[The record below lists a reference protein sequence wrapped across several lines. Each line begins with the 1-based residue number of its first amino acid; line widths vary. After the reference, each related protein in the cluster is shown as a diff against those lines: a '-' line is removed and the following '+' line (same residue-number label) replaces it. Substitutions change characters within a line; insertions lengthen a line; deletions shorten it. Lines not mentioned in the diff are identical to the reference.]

1 MGSEGFSACPVSGPS
16 SPKVVPRTAG
26 FTGPA
31 HSAVPRTG
39 RAISRALSQ
48 VPVQG
53 RDPTLKDHRCGR
65 ATGWDSET
73 IYLRPLLWS
82 SHQAGAHEWTFFG
95 QGSEPRT
102 GVGRRPKERFSVFR
116 YPLGCAQ
123 RFLLW
128 AVLCRVAVR
137 GYDVH
142 ACSSQ
147 FFFSSLKGEARSQD
161 PLSPGTV
168 DKVLPPAGVEATV
181 SR

>member
-1 MGSEGFSACPVSGPS
+1 MG
-16 SPKVVPRTAG
+16 
-26 FTGPA
+26 
-31 HSAVPRTG
+31 AVPRTG

-48 VPVQG
+48 VSVQG

-73 IYLRPLLWS
+73 ICLRPPLWS
-82 SHQAGAHEWTFFG
+82 SHQAWAHEWTFFG
-95 QGSEPRT
+95 QGSDPRT
-102 GVGRRPKERFSVFR
+102 GVGRRPKELFSVLR
-116 YPLGCAQ
+116 YLLGCPQ

-142 ACSSQ
+142 AV

-161 PLSPGTV
+161 PQSPGTV
-168 DKVLPPAGVEATV
+168 DEVLLPAGVESSV
-181 SR
+181 SRKETSSPAGSSK